1 MLKHNLFGAFGAS
14 AASRAFFAL
23 KASDSWKPTARGP
36 DHEPVR
42 NDVAE
47 IEGVLRARWL
57 RELLAEAVIVNGS
70 GVSWAPG
77 RAWRAASRRRAGDS
91 SGRP

>member
-1 MLKHNLFGAFGAS
+1 MPAC
-14 AASRAFFAL
+14 RAFFAL

-47 IEGVLRARWL
+47 
-57 RELLAEAVIVNGS
+57 
-70 GVSWAPG
+70 
-77 RAWRAASRRRAGDS
+77 ASRSREAGCAWNAH
-91 SGRP
+91 GCALIYI